1 MNLIHTELPDV
12 LLIEPKVFGDA
23 RGYFKELYHHRRYAE
38 AGLAAVFVQD
48 NYSRS
53 CRGTLRGLHFQLKH
67 PQGKLIQVLHGEI
80 YDVAVDVRRDSP
92 TFGRWTSAVLSAEN
106 HRQLY
111 VPAGFAHGFYV
122 TSESADVLYKCTDYY
137 APEHERTLLWN
148 DGEVNV
154 GWPLEGEPI
163 LSAKDKAGVRLS
175 ELECF
180 ESAPRI

>member
-1 MNLIHTELPDV
+1 MNLTPTELPDV

-23 RGYFKELYHHRRYAE
+23 RGFFKELYHHRRYAE

-53 CRGTLRGLHFQLKH
+53 QRGTLRGLHFQLHH
-67 PQGKLIQVLHGEI
+67 PQGKLIQVLQGEI
-80 YDVAVDVRRDSP
+80 YDVAVDLRRDSP
-92 TFGRWTSAVLSAEN
+92 TFGRWTAMLLSAEN

-111 VPAGFAHGFYV
+111 VPAGFGHGFYV

-137 APEHERTLLWN
+137 YPEHERTLIWN
-148 DGEVNV
+148 DSTV
-154 GWPLEGEPI
+154 GVTWPLQGEPL
-163 LSAKDKAGVRLS
+163 LSAKDQAGLPLG

-180 ESAPRI
+180 ATTPKM